1 MSPSVMFPSTFE
13 DVAAAVRQAKSQGL
27 DLSVRSGWHH
37 TASITSSL
45 VIDLSRHLN
54 SITIDA
60 ENQLAYIQGGCRF
73 SQIERE
79 AIKYGLAVPAGACA
93 DVGVGGLTTGGGYG
107 WLSGEHG
114 LTLDNL
120 VSATVVLANGD
131 IVQASATQHPDLFW
145 GIRGGGSNFGIVV
158 EFVFKLHS
166 QRSDVYTTTLT
177 YAPSL
182 LPIVIQQINRWTRK
196 QTPNEAGRLIFSTD
210 SQGKP
215 AVVFIGFKNS
225 GAKEGEAA
233 FKGFVEL
240 GPLENVSGMIPY
252 EKLNTMLDSYHVP
265 GHRLHW
271 GLHLERLDLKPFK
284 KALEGFTN
292 LLSEH
297 PEVASSFVSFEFYHY
312 DKIASVPTEATAFAH
327 RAPVYNALVTTQWEK
342 AAFTAVA
349 QAATRELADTIAR
362 AASTDLATN
371 IGYPNYADGVAGQN
385 KTDTYSK
392 LAFGAN
398 YERMQ
403 EVKKMYDPESVF
415 SKWFAIQPAA

>member
-27 DLSVRSGWHH
+27 DLSVRSGWHY
-37 TASITSSL
+37 TASVTSSL
-45 VIDLSRHLN
+45 VIDLSRHLD
-54 SITIDA
+54 SINIDA

-79 AIKYGLAVPAGACA
+79 AIKFGLVVPAGACA
-93 DVGVGGLTTGGGYG
+93 DVGVGGLATGGGYG

-131 IVQASATQHPDLFW
+131 IVQASATEHPDLFW

-166 QRSDVYTTTLT
+166 QRSDVYRTTLT

-182 LPIVIQQINRWTRK
+182 LPIVIRQIDRWTRK
-196 QTPNEAGRLIFSTD
+196 QTPNEAGRLIFTTD

-225 GAKEGEAA
+225 DAKEGEAA

-252 EKLNTMLDSYHVP
+252 EKLNTMMDSYSVP

-271 GLHLERLDLKPFK
+271 GVHLERLDLKPFK
-284 KALEGFTN
+284 KALEAFTK
-292 LLSEH
+292 LLNEH
-297 PEVASSFVSFEFYHY
+297 PEAASSFVSFEFYHY

-342 AAFTAVA
+342 AAFTPVA
-349 QAATRELADTIAR
+349 QAVTRELADTIAR

-371 IGYPNYADGVAGQN
+371 VGYPNYADGVSGKN

-392 LAFGAN
+392 VAFGAN

-403 EVKKMYDPESVF
+403 EVKKMYDPESMF
-415 SKWFAIQPAA
+415 SKWFAVQPAA

>member
-27 DLSVRSGWHH
+27 DLAIRCGGHFTATGASG
-37 TASITSSL
+37 L
-45 VIDLSRHLN
+45 VIDLSRSL
-54 SITIDA
+54 SSVTIDA
-60 ENQLAYIQGGCRF
+60 ENQLAYVQGGCRF
-73 SQIERE
+73 SQVEHE
-79 AIKYGLAVPAGACA
+79 AIKFGLTVPAGTVS
-93 DVGVGGLTTGGGYG
+93 DIGVGGLTTGGGYG

-114 LTLDNL
+114 LTLDSL
-120 VSATVVLANGD
+120 VSATVVLASGD
-131 IVQASATQHPDLFW
+131 IVEANATEHPDLFW

-158 EFVFKLHS
+158 EFVFKLHT

-196 QTPNEAGRLIFSTD
+196 QTPNEAGRLIFSAD

-225 GAKEGEAA
+225 DAKEGEAA

-240 GPLENVSGMIPY
+240 GPLENGSGMVPY
-252 EKLNTMLDSYHVP
+252 EKLNTMLDSYSVP

-284 KALEGFTN
+284 KALEAFTN
-292 LLSEH
+292 LLAEH
-297 PEVASSFVSFEFYHY
+297 PEAASSFVSFEFHHT
-312 DKIASVPTEATAFAH
+312 DKIGSVPTEATAFAH

-349 QAATRELADTIAR
+349 QAATRELADTIAK

-371 IGYPNYADGVAGQN
+371 IGYPNYADGVAGKN

-398 YERMQ
+398 YERLQ

-415 SKWFAIQPAA
+415 SKWFPIQPAA

>member
-27 DLSVRSGWHH
+27 DLTVRCGGYSTAINPSG
-37 TASITSSL
+37 L
-45 VIDLSRHLN
+45 VVDLSRNL
-54 SITIDA
+54 SSVTIDA
-60 ENQLAYIQGGCRF
+60 ENQLAYVQGGCRF
-73 SQIERE
+73 SQVERE
-79 AIKYGLAVPAGACA
+79 AIKFGFAVPAGTVS

-114 LTLDNL
+114 LTLDSL

-131 IVQASATQHPDLFW
+131 IVEASATEHPDLFW

-196 QTPNEAGRLIFSTD
+196 QAPNEAGRLIFSTD

-225 GAKEGEAA
+225 DATEGEAA
-233 FKGFVEL
+233 FKGFAEL
-240 GPLENVSGMIPY
+240 GPLENASGMIPY
-252 EKLNTMLDSYHVP
+252 EKLNTMLDSYNVP

-297 PEVASSFVSFEFYHY
+297 PEAASSFVSFEFYHY

-349 QAATRELADTIAR
+349 QAATRELADTIAK

-371 IGYPNYADGVAGQN
+371 IGYTNYADGVAGQN

>member
-1 MSPSVMFPSTFE
+1 MSPSVTLPSTFD
-13 DVAAAVRQAKSQGL
+13 DVAAAVRRARSQGL
-27 DLSVRSGWHH
+27 DLTVRCGGYCTAIDASG
-37 TASITSSL
+37 L
-45 VIDLSRHLN
+45 VIDLSRNLN
-54 SITIDA
+54 SVTIDA
-60 ENQLAYIQGGCRF
+60 ENKLAYVQGGCRF
-73 SQIERE
+73 SQVERE
-79 AIKYGLAVPAGACA
+79 ATKFGLAVPAGTVS
-93 DVGVGGLTTGGGYG
+93 DIGVGGLTTGGGYG

-114 LTLDNL
+114 LTLDSL

-131 IVQASATQHPDLFW
+131 IVQANATEHSDLFW

-158 EFVFKLHS
+158 EFVFKLHP
-166 QRSDVYTTTLT
+166 QRSEVYTTTLT

-225 GAKEGEAA
+225 DAEEGEAA

-240 GPLENVSGMIPY
+240 GPLENVSGMSPY
-252 EKLNTMLDSYHVP
+252 EKLNTMLDSYNVP

-271 GLHLERLDLKPFK
+271 TLHLERLDLKPFK
-284 KALEGFTN
+284 KALEAYTN
-292 LLSEH
+292 LLTEH
-297 PEVASSFVSFEFYHY
+297 PEAASSYVSFEFHHT

-327 RAPVYNALVTTQWEK
+327 RAPVCNALVTTQWEK

-349 QAATRELADTIAR
+349 QAATRELADTIAK

-371 IGYPNYADGVAGQN
+371 IGYPNYADGVAGKN
-385 KTDTYSK
+385 KTDTYSR

-398 YERMQ
+398 YERLQ
-403 EVKKMYDPESVF
+403 EVKKMYDPEGVF

>member
-1 MSPSVMFPSTFE
+1 MSPSVIFPSTFD
-13 DVAAAVRQAKSQGL
+13 DVAAAVRQARSQGL
-27 DLSVRSGWHH
+27 DLSVRCGGHM
-37 TASITSSL
+37 TLPAVSSV
-45 VIDLSRHLN
+45 VIDLGRNLN

-60 ENQLAYIQGGCRF
+60 ENKLAYIQGGCRF
-73 SQIERE
+73 SQVEKE
-79 AIKYGLAVPAGACA
+79 ATKFGLAVPAGACA
-93 DVGVGGLTTGGGYG
+93 DAGVGGLATGGGYG

-114 LTLDNL
+114 LTLDSL
-120 VSATVVLANGD
+120 ISATVVLANGD
-131 IVQASATQHPDLFW
+131 IVKANAAEHSDLFW

-166 QRSDVYTTTLT
+166 QRSEVYTTTLT

-196 QTPNEAGRLIFSTD
+196 QTPNEAGRLMFGPD

-215 AVVFIGFKNS
+215 AVVFVGFKNS

-252 EKLNTMLDSYHVP
+252 EKLNTMLDSYNAP

-284 KALEGFTN
+284 KALEAFTN
-292 LLSEH
+292 LLTEH
-297 PEVASSFVSFEFYHY
+297 PEAVSSFVTFEFHHN

-327 RAPVYNALVTTQWEK
+327 RAPVYNVLVTTQWEK

-349 QAATRELADTIAR
+349 QAATRELADTIAK

-371 IGYPNYADGVAGQN
+371 IGYPNYADAVAGKN
-385 KTDTYSK
+385 KTDTYSR

-398 YERMQ
+398 YERLQ
-403 EVKKMYDPESVF
+403 EVKKMYDPEGVF

>member
-27 DLSVRSGWHH
+27 DLAIRCGGHFTATGASG
-37 TASITSSL
+37 L
-45 VIDLSRHLN
+45 VIDLSRSL
-54 SITIDA
+54 SSVTIDA
-60 ENQLAYIQGGCRF
+60 ENQLAYVQGGCRF
-73 SQIERE
+73 SQVEHE
-79 AIKYGLAVPAGACA
+79 AIKF
-93 DVGVGGLTTGGGYG
+93 GGYG
-107 WLSGEHG
+107 
-114 LTLDNL
+114 
-120 VSATVVLANGD
+120 D
-131 IVQASATQHPDLFW
+131 IVEANATEHPDLFW

-158 EFVFKLHS
+158 EFVFKLHT

-196 QTPNEAGRLIFSTD
+196 QTPNEAGRLIFSAD

-225 GAKEGEAA
+225 DAKEGEAA

-240 GPLENVSGMIPY
+240 GPLENGSGMVPY
-252 EKLNTMLDSYHVP
+252 EKLNTMLDSYSVP

-284 KALEGFTN
+284 KALEAFTN
-292 LLSEH
+292 LLAEH
-297 PEVASSFVSFEFYHY
+297 PEAASSFVSFEFHHT
-312 DKIASVPTEATAFAH
+312 DKIGSVPTEATAFAH

-349 QAATRELADTIAR
+349 QAATRELADTIAK

-371 IGYPNYADGVAGQN
+371 IGYPNYADGVAGKN

-398 YERMQ
+398 YERLQ

-415 SKWFAIQPAA
+415 SKWFPIQPAA